1 MFSVSFARFISRL
14 YENRSAQRGNSLIF
28 YHILS
33 TNSLRECI
41 ENSLENLY
49 VDIGLKGL
57 IDEAW
62 TTLTDLQYC
71 CLVVWLVHRSA
82 VQELNNKLR
91 R

>member
-1 MFSVSFARFISRL
+1 MW
-14 YENRSAQRGNSLIF
+14 
-28 YHILS
+28 IL
-33 TNSLRECI
+33 
-41 ENSLENLY
+41 
-49 VDIGLKGL
+49 GLQGL
-57 IDEAW
+57 IDKAW

>member
-1 MFSVSFARFISRL
+1 MW
-14 YENRSAQRGNSLIF
+14 
-28 YHILS
+28 IL
-33 TNSLRECI
+33 
-41 ENSLENLY
+41 
-49 VDIGLKGL
+49 GLKGL
-57 IDEAW
+57 IYKAW